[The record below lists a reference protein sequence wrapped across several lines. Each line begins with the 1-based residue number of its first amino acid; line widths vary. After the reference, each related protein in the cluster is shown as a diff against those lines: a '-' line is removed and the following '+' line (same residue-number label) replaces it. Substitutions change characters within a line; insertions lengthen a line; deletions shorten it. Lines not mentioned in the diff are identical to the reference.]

1 VLENDFTIAPGRAD
15 RRGNAMIYRFGAFAI
30 DTEAYELQQD
40 GSPVAVEPQVFD
52 LLVLLIENNDR
63 IVTRDEIIER
73 VWKGRIVSDAA
84 ISSRIKAARR
94 AIGDDGKAQGLIRT
108 VHRRGLRF
116 VGDVVIEGAR
126 LQELDAIQVEPSLVS
141 FGTEAPHLID
151 RSTLLVGNAPAP
163 SGTSLS
169 LGVDATDSA
178 TGLDLSLPNRP
189 SLVVLP
195 FQLLGGDES
204 GQIMADGL
212 SLDIMTRLARTRW
225 LFVISR
231 GSAFMFR
238 NSTQDVKNIALR
250 LGVRYVV
257 QGDVQFLG
265 SRIRIRAA
273 LTDAV
278 AMREVWA
285 EHFDRNV
292 DDIFDIQD
300 EIANVVV
307 GAVEGEIEQT
317 ERQRA
322 LLTHPTNLDAW
333 SAYHRAT
340 WLMYQFTPEGYVE
353 AERLFKLAARLDPNA
368 SRVFAGL
375 SFVHWQRAFLEIGK
389 DRNGEIKQA
398 LEYAQKALN
407 LDPREPQGH
416 WALGRAFLLQEDFDL
431 ALEEIEHSIKL
442 NPNFAIG
449 HYFSAFTRLLDSD
462 YEGTGAAVQQARRLS
477 PYDMMSFA
485 MLATQ
490 AVNSALVGNGEEAA
504 ILANRAARQPNAHY
518 HIHAIA
524 ALCNAIAQRH
534 DIARQYIGQLAK
546 IHPGYRIND
555 YFRAFPYRSDT
566 VRQTI
571 RSEFLKLGLKD

>member
-1 VLENDFTIAPGRAD
+1 
-15 RRGNAMIYRFGAFAI
+15 MIYLIGAIAI
-30 DTEAYELQQD
+30 DTEAYEVRSD

-52 LLVLLIENNDR
+52 LLVLLVENRDR

-108 VHRRGLRF
+108 IHRRGLRF
-116 VGDVVIEGAR
+116 VGDVVVEGAR
-126 LQELDAIQVEPSLVS
+126 LPALDSAHAEPALVS
-141 FGTEAPHLID
+141 FETEALRLTERP
-151 RSTLLVGNAPAP
+151 TLLVGNTPAP
-163 SGTSLS
+163 LGNSLS
-169 LGVDATDSA
+169 LGVDTTDSA

-195 FQLLGGDES
+195 FQLLGGDEH

-212 SLDIMTRLARTRW
+212 ALDIMTRLARTRW

-238 NSTQDVKNIALR
+238 NSTQDVKSIALR

-265 SRIRIRAA
+265 GRIRIRTA

-278 AMREVWA
+278 ATREVWA

-292 DDIFDIQD
+292 NDIFEIQD
-300 EIANVVV
+300 EIANLVV

-322 LLTHPTNLDAW
+322 LLTHPANLDAW

-340 WLMYQFTPEGYVE
+340 WLMYQFTPESYVE

-389 DRNGEIKQA
+389 DRDGEIKRA
-398 LEYAQKALN
+398 LEYAQQALN

-431 ALEEIEHSIKL
+431 ALEEVEHSIKL
-442 NPNFAIG
+442 NPNFAMG
-449 HYFSAFTRLLDSD
+449 HYSSGFTRMLVGD
-462 YEGTGAAVQQARRLS
+462 YAGTGAAVQQARRLS
-477 PYDMMSFA
+477 PYDLMSFA

-490 AVNSALVGNGEEAA
+490 AVNAAFSGDGEEAA
-504 ILANRAARQPNAHY
+504 LLADRAARQPNAHY
-518 HIHAIA
+518 HIYAIA
-524 ALCNAIAQRH
+524 ALCNAIALRH
-534 DIARQYIGQLAK
+534 DTARQYIDRLAK
-546 IHPGYRIND
+546 AHPGYRIKD
-555 YFRAFPYRSDT
+555 YFRAFPYRTDSLRDK
-566 VRQTI
+566 VRK
-571 RSEFLKLGLKD
+571 ELMALGLKD

>member
-1 VLENDFTIAPGRAD
+1 
-15 RRGNAMIYRFGAFAI
+15 MIYLIGAFAL
-30 DTEAYELQQD
+30 DTSAYELRHN
-40 GSPVAVEPQVFD
+40 GSSVAVEPQVFD
-52 LLVLLIENNDR
+52 LLVLLIENHDR

-73 VWKGRIVSDAA
+73 VWKGRIVSDTA
-84 ISSRIKAARR
+84 ITSRVKAARR

-108 VHRRGLRF
+108 IHRRGLRF
-116 VGDVVIEGAR
+116 VGDVVIEGAQ
-126 LQELDAIQVEPSLVS
+126 LPVPAEALVEP
-141 FGTEAPHLID
+141 PHVTSSPDTPLALNR
-151 RSTLLVGNAPAP
+151 RSMIIGAP
-163 SGTSLS
+163 SLPLEAGLPRSIETE
-169 LGVDATDSA
+169 DSA

-195 FQLLGGDES
+195 FQLLGGDEH

-238 NSTQDVKNIALR
+238 DSTHDVRSIALR

-257 QGDVQFLG
+257 QGNVQFVG
-265 SRIRIRAA
+265 GRVRIRAA
-273 LTDAV
+273 LSDAL
-278 AMREVWA
+278 ATREVWA
-285 EHFDRNV
+285 EHFDRKV
-292 DDIFDIQD
+292 DDIFEIQD
-300 EIANVVV
+300 EIANVIV

-322 LLTHPTNLDAW
+322 LLTHPANLDAW

-340 WLMYQFTPEGYVE
+340 WLMYQFTPESYVE

-375 SFVHWQRAFLEIGK
+375 SFVHWQRAFLEIGQ
-389 DRNGEIKQA
+389 DRNGEISKA
-398 LEYAQKALN
+398 LEYAQQSVS

-416 WALGRAFLLQEDFDL
+416 WALGRAILLQEDFDL

-449 HYFSAFTRLLDSD
+449 HYSSAFTRMLIGDIQ
-462 YEGTGAAVQQARRLS
+462 GTGTAVGQARRLS
-477 PYDMMSFA
+477 PYDLMSFA

-490 AVNSALVGNGEEAA
+490 AVSAALSGNGDEAV
-504 ILANRAARQPNAHY
+504 ILADRAARQPNAHY

-524 ALCNAIAQRH
+524 ALCHAIAQRP
-534 DIARQYIGQLAK
+534 DTARQHIDRLAK
-546 IHPGYRIND
+546 AHPGYRIED
-555 YFRAFPYRSDT
+555 YFRAFPYRGDGL
-566 VRQTI
+566 RQEI
-571 RSEFLKLGLKD
+571 REKLRELGLKD

>member
-1 VLENDFTIAPGRAD
+1 
-15 RRGNAMIYRFGAFAI
+15 MIYLVGAIAI
-30 DTEAYELQQD
+30 DTDAYEVRRD

-52 LLVLLIENNDR
+52 LLVLLVQNPDR

-73 VWKGRIVSDAA
+73 VWKGRIVSDTA

-108 VHRRGLRF
+108 IHRRGLRF
-116 VGDVVIEGAR
+116 VGDVVIEGA
-126 LQELDAIQVEPSLVS
+126 VS
-141 FGTEAPHLID
+141 
-151 RSTLLVGNAPAP
+151 STLDPAP
-163 SGTSLS
+163 GLVALEASAPRLIHAHNAIVGGAPTSTDTTMMLA
-169 LGVDATDSA
+169 DASDSA
-178 TGLDLSLPNRP
+178 AGLDLSLPSRP

-195 FQLLGGDES
+195 FQLLGGDEH

-212 SLDIMTRLARTRW
+212 SLDVMTRLARTRW

-238 NSTQDVKNIALR
+238 NSTEDVKSIAQR
-250 LGVRYVV
+250 FGVRYVV
-257 QGDVQFLG
+257 QGNVQFVG
-265 SRIRIRAA
+265 NRVRVRAA
-273 LTDAV
+273 LSDAV
-278 AMREVWA
+278 AAREVWA

-300 EIANVVV
+300 EIANVIV

-322 LLTHPTNLDAW
+322 LLTHPANLDAW

-340 WLMYQFTPEGYVE
+340 WLMYQFTPQAYVE
-353 AERLFKLAARLDPNA
+353 AERLFQLAARLDPNA

-389 DRNGEIKQA
+389 DRDDEIKRA
-398 LEYAQKALN
+398 LEYAQHALN

-431 ALEEIEHSIKL
+431 ALDEIEHSIKL
-442 NPNFAIG
+442 NPNFAMG
-449 HYFSAFTRLLDSD
+449 HYSSAFTRMIIGDHQ
-462 YEGTGAAVQQARRLS
+462 GTETAVGQARRLS
-477 PYDMMSFA
+477 PYDLMSFA

-490 AVNSALVGNGEEAA
+490 AVNAAFSGNGEEAA
-504 ILANRAARQPNAHY
+504 VLANRAARQPNAHY
-518 HIHAIA
+518 HINAIA
-524 ALCNAIAQRH
+524 AFCNAVAQRH
-534 DIARQYIGQLAK
+534 DIARQYVERLAK
-546 IHPGYRIND
+546 AHPGYRIED
-555 YFRAFPYRSDT
+555 YFRAFPYRNGAM
-566 VRQTI
+566 REKI
-571 RSEFLKLGLKD
+571 RKEFLKLGLQE